1 MENTNQQIEK
11 QIYIRCDGNKEIA
24 TGHLMR
30 CLSIAAACVEKGAQ
44 VTFLVADKESE
55 QLLSDRMPAA
65 IAEQIRS
72 MNLQTDYRNTE
83 EELPLLCQILMSYPC
98 HCLLIDSYFVNPG
111 YLETLSRLTKVA
123 YMDDI
128 YAFPYPVHTVI
139 NYAPMADPANV
150 CYQLA
155 AEKLLGI
162 AYAPVRDM
170 FQGKSCP
177 IRPNV
182 KRILLTAGGIHDG
195 KCYLPIL
202 ENLFAFYDT
211 LATSL
216 SAGVSAEA
224 SATVPEIHLL
234 LGAGDNTAP
243 EVKDYLKQHP
253 YLITHGYIQDMAS
266 FLCDFDLVF
275 AAAGTTLYELCALGI
290 PTCSFISADNQIPSA
305 MDFEAAGLIPCIG
318 NTVPIPVPDSEE
330 NIPVN
335 TENIEI
341 HMKQFLSL
349 AQDVTLRRNAASFM
363 TKSLDQKGAS
373 RIGDA
378 LVA

>member
-1 MENTNQQIEK
+1 MKNTMQQIGK

-30 CLSIAAACVEKGAQ
+30 CLSIAGACIQKGAK
-44 VTFLVADKESE
+44 VTFLVADEESE
-55 QLLSDRMPAA
+55 HLLSERMPVSV
-65 IAEQIRS
+65 AEQINVI
-72 MNLQTDYRNTE
+72 NLKTDYHNTE

-98 HCLLIDSYFVNPG
+98 DCLLIDSYFVNPG

-123 YMDDI
+123 YIDDV
-128 YAFPYPVHTVI
+128 YAFPYPVHTII
-139 NYAPMADPANV
+139 NYAPMADSTNV

-155 AEKLLGI
+155 REKLLGI
-162 AYAPVRDM
+162 SYAPVRDM

-177 IRPNV
+177 IRSQV
-182 KRILLTAGGIHDG
+182 QKILLTAGGIHDG

-211 LATSL
+211 LSDSSSADDSSETS
-216 SAGVSAEA
+216 V
-224 SATVPEIHLL
+224 TVPEIHLL
-234 LGAGDNTAP
+234 LGGGDNTAS
-243 EVKDYLKQHP
+243 EVNAFLEQHP
-253 YLITHGYIQDMAS
+253 ALITHGYIQDMAS

-290 PTCSFISADNQIPSA
+290 PSCSFISADNQIPSA
-305 MDFEAAGLIPCIG
+305 MDFEAAGLIPCLG
-318 NTVPIPVPDSEE
+318 NTVPIPMPNSEE
-330 NIPVN
+330 CIPVN
-335 TENIEI
+335 AENIEDR
-341 HMKQFLSL
+341 MQQFLSL
-349 AQDVTLRRNAASFM
+349 AQDVTLRQNAAAFM

-378 LVA
+378 LLA

>member
-1 MENTNQQIEK
+1 MDNPNTISDK

-30 CLSIAAACVEKGAQ
+30 CLSIATACVDKGAQ
-44 VTFLVADKESE
+44 ITFLVADKESE
-55 QLLSDRMPAA
+55 QLLSDRMSTAM
-65 IAEQIRS
+65 AEQIRI

-155 AEKLLGI
+155 SEKLLGI
-162 AYAPVRDM
+162 SYAPVRNM

-177 IRPNV
+177 IRPQV
-182 KRILLTAGGIHDG
+182 KKILLTAGGIHDG

-202 ENLFAFYDT
+202 ENLF
-211 LATSL
+211 
-216 SAGVSAEA
+216 
-224 SATVPEIHLL
+224 
-234 LGAGDNTAP
+234 
-243 EVKDYLKQHP
+243 LKFP
-253 YLITHGYIQDMAS
+253 
-266 FLCDFDLVF
+266 FL
-275 AAAGTTLYELCALGI
+275 
-290 PTCSFISADNQIPSA
+290 
-305 MDFEAAGLIPCIG
+305 
-318 NTVPIPVPDSEE
+318 
-330 NIPVN
+330 
-335 TENIEI
+335 
-341 HMKQFLSL
+341 
-349 AQDVTLRRNAASFM
+349 VTFF
-363 TKSLDQKGAS
+363 
-373 RIGDA
+373 
-378 LVA
+378 